1 MPSRDESLRRI
12 LESHP
17 AAAELGAEERQELLD
32 HLCDAVGEK
41 VGAGKGELEATAEAL
56 SEMGDLGR
64 IARQFPRGAAVA
76 TPEGWTA
83 SVSAWSTP
91 AIGYVLL
98 LAVVFLGVFI
108 VPRIVESASH
118 ANLDLPA
125 VLVWL
130 LYATGLA
137 GAWSGWFLLLPVAG
151 ALALRRW
158 ASPKARRIAGL
169 LFAAAA
175 LLYLLGAVFAVSV
188 TGALA

>member
-17 AAAELGAEERQELLD
+17 AAAGLGAEQRQELLD
-32 HLCDAVGEK
+32 HLCDAVEEK
-41 VGAGKGELEATAEAL
+41 VRAGKGELEATAEAL

-64 IARQFPRGAAVA
+64 IARQYPREAVVA
-76 TPEGWTA
+76 TAEGWTA
-83 SVSAWSTP
+83 RVAGWSTP

-108 VPRIVESASH
+108 VPRVVVTAAD
-118 ANLDLPA
+118 ANLELPA
-125 VLVWL
+125 PVWL
-130 LYATGLA
+130 FLMATGRA
-137 GAWSGWFLLLPVAG
+137 GAWAGWFVLLPVAG

-158 ASPKARRIAGL
+158 ASPEKRRLAGI

-175 LLYLLGAVFAVSV
+175 LVYLLGAVLAVSV